1 MNPSLL
7 DYMAKFQP
15 NAQTEVDQAATNPFS
30 SGSQS
35 AVQAAKQSMQMD
47 ERERGRAQGL
57 AALQFAAH
65 MAQRQHGRKRSFSE
79 SLNQSLLPAVETYNA
94 ERNRIEQQNAYLHAQ
109 AQAAAER
116 QRQEQLRLQ
125 MHQEKM
131 QQRQQEQEALER
143 HRTSQLGETERYHQ
157 GRLGL
162 EREKAQERTGSGIK
176 EWEEAAKYNA
186 LPLNNLSVTA
196 RREYEKGIL
205 ADKKNFPDYKK
216 AIKTVHQM
224 QDIFSHHP
232 NIGESFTRSILSGK
246 MENPSAMH
254 QLARKYHWNKDEI
267 SALQKLQKL
276 SSDLNLQS
284 IKSSGGK
291 VATDLFKQM
300 IRQAA
305 PSEVLTPDAFD
316 FVAKNFEEDFKSK
329 MGKTQLR
336 EKGLINGYYIP
347 EEENWAQQ
355 EVASEA
361 APVSEVVPPKISQN
375 VVTMQTPDGQ
385 TWQIPKANVEAAK
398 ARGAVE
404 IAK

>member
-1 MNPSLL
+1 
-7 DYMAKFQP
+7 
-15 NAQTEVDQAATNPFS
+15 
-30 SGSQS
+30 
-35 AVQAAKQSMQMD
+35 
-47 ERERGRAQGL
+47 
-57 AALQFAAH
+57 
-65 MAQRQHGRKRSFSE
+65 
-79 SLNQSLLPAVETYNA
+79 
-94 ERNRIEQQNAYLHAQ
+94 
-109 AQAAAER
+109 
-116 QRQEQLRLQ
+116 
-125 MHQEKM
+125 
-131 QQRQQEQEALER
+131 
-143 HRTSQLGETERYHQ
+143 
-157 GRLGL
+157 
-162 EREKAQERTGSGIK
+162 
-176 EWEEAAKYNA
+176 
-186 LPLNNLSVTA
+186 
-196 RREYEKGIL
+196 
-205 ADKKNFPDYKK
+205 
-216 AIKTVHQM
+216 
-224 QDIFSHHP
+224 
-232 NIGESFTRSILSGK
+232 
-246 MENPSAMH
+246 
-254 QLARKYHWNKDEI
+254 
-267 SALQKLQKL
+267 
-276 SSDLNLQS
+276 LQS